1 MTHSYPQPYDKS
13 NTFIIITIK
22 NITCRRYNKFPD
34 AIFKYNKKVGSKLFH
49 SMTAEE
55 KKEFLKKLCLIL
67 KQGMLSTF
75 LVAYA
80 CFFFSGISLKRYSG
94 LLFL

>member
-1 MTHSYPQPYDKS
+1 MAHSHAQPCNKS
-13 NTFIIITIK
+13 NTFMIIKIK
-22 NITCRRYNKFPD
+22 NTTWGRSNKFQD
-34 AIFKYNKKVGSKLFH
+34 TVSEINKSFEFQRVGSKLFH

-55 KKEFLKKLCLIL
+55 KKEFLKKLCLTL

-80 CFFFSGISLKRYSG
+80 CVFSGISLKRY
-94 LLFL
+94 

>member
-22 NITCRRYNKFPD
+22 NINCRRSNKFRD
-34 AIFKYNKKVGSKLFH
+34 AIFENNKRVGSKLFH
-49 SMTAEE
+49 SMIVEG

-80 CFFFSGISLKRYSG
+80 WVFSGISLKRY
-94 LLFL
+94 